1 MKFRNVIPIVL
12 LGLTQAFAGQK
23 EPVSSKPLVTI
34 HAELDREV
42 LPADERQT
50 AVVKISLDAAEPPRE
65 IDRPPVNLCI
75 VLDRSGSMRGEKI
88 EHAREAALEALSRL
102 GKNDVFSLVTYHSSV
117 ETLIPA
123 GTIRDVRRAR
133 QLIRGI
139 QPAGNTALFG
149 GVSQGAAE
157 IRKSLEDHAE
167 GMVHR
172 LILLSDG
179 LANVGPSS
187 PEDMGRLGASLMK
200 EGISVTTVGVGNDYN
215 EDLMTQLSQRS
226 DGNSYYVERSNDLAR
241 IFNEEIG
248 DVLNVVAREIE
259 IIIQCPKH
267 VRPVR
272 TIGRDAV
279 IRGQKVKLNLNQLY
293 GRQEKYL
300 LLEVEVPPTPAEQ
313 ELPLVSAVVN
323 YNNIFTQARETQQ
336 ASINARFSRRQTEV
350 QASVNPEVQQEYYY
364 NKSAIAKEQAI
375 QLWEQGQEEQAK
387 QILIGNSM
395 QLREAAQ
402 DYELP
407 GLVDEADNL
416 DLKARDLEQEG
427 LTKSN
432 RKGLRTEAYQERN
445 QQRVKQHR
453 SGK

>member
-1 MKFRNVIPIVL
+1 MNIRILFPIVL
-12 LGLTQAFAGQK
+12 FGLINAFAG
-23 EPVSSKPLVTI
+23 ETKPLVTI

-65 IDRPPVNLCI
+65 VDRPPVNLCI
-75 VLDRSGSMRGEKI
+75 VLDRSGSMRGDKI
-88 EHAREAALEALSRL
+88 EHARESALEALSRL
-102 GKNDVFSLVTYHSSV
+102 GKQDVFSLVTYHSSV

-133 QLIRGI
+133 EIIRGI
-139 QPAGNTALFG
+139 QPGGNTALFG

-157 IRKSLEDHAE
+157 IRKTLEDHAE

-179 LANVGPSS
+179 LANVGPST
-187 PEDMGRLGASLMK
+187 PEDLGRLGASLMK

-226 DGNSYYVERSNDLAR
+226 DGNSYFVENSNDLAR

-248 DVLNVVAREIE
+248 DVLSIVAREVE
-259 IIIQCPKH
+259 IIIECPKN

-313 ELPLVSAVVN
+313 ELPVVSAVVN
-323 YNNIFTQARETQQ
+323 YNNIFTQSRESQH
-336 ASINARFSRRQTEV
+336 ASINARFSQRQEDV
-350 QASVNPEVQQEYYY
+350 LESVNDEVQQEFYY
-364 NKSAIAKEQAI
+364 NQSAYAKDQAI
-375 QLWEQGQEEQAK
+375 QLWEEGKQEEAK
-387 QILIGNSM
+387 QILLENSV
-395 QLREAAQ
+395 QLRQAAETFKLPTLEA
-402 DYELP
+402 
-407 GLVDEADNL
+407 EALNL
-416 DLKARDLEQEG
+416 DRKANDLDNEG

-453 SGK
+453 SY

>member
-1 MKFRNVIPIVL
+1 MNIRILSPLIL
-12 LGLTQAFAGQK
+12 CALMQTFAGVTQ
-23 EPVSSKPLVTI
+23 PLVTI

-65 IDRPPVNLCI
+65 VKRPPVNLCI
-75 VLDRSGSMRGEKI
+75 VLDRSGSMQGSKI

-102 GKNDVFSLVTYHSSV
+102 GKQDVFSLVTYHSSV

-123 GTIRDVRRAR
+123 GTIRDIRRAR
-133 QLIRGI
+133 DLIRGI
-139 QPAGNTALFG
+139 QPGGNTALFG
-149 GVSQGAAE
+149 GVSQGANE
-157 IRKSLEDHAE
+157 IRKTLEDHAE

-179 LANVGPSS
+179 LANVGPST
-187 PEDMGRLGASLMK
+187 PEDLGRLGASLMK

-226 DGNSYYVERSNDLAR
+226 DGNSYFVENSNDLAR

-248 DVLNVVAREIE
+248 DVLSVVARQVE
-259 IIIQCPKH
+259 IIIECPKN

-313 ELPLVSAVVN
+313 ELPVVSAVVN
-323 YNNIFTQARETQQ
+323 YHNIFTQSRESQR
-336 ASINARFSRRQTEV
+336 ASINARFSQKEEEVLQSVNGDVQTE
-350 QASVNPEVQQEYYY
+350 YFY
-364 NKSAIAKEQAI
+364 NESANAKDQAI
-375 QLWEQGQEEQAK
+375 QLWEEGRREEAK
-387 QILIGNSM
+387 QLLEDNSVR
-395 QLREAAQ
+395 LRQAAEQ
-402 DYELP
+402 YELP
-407 GLVDEADNL
+407 ALDLEAANL
-416 DLKARDLEQEG
+416 DTKARDLKKEG
-427 LTKSN
+427 LTPSN
-432 RKGLRTEAYQERN
+432 RKELRTESYQDRN
-445 QQRVKQHR
+445 QQRVKQ
-453 SGK
+453 SWFQK